1 MKKINHYTVEAEN
14 PTSWDHYF
22 YLMAKTAA
30 SNSKCLSRKIGA
42 VIADGHTII
51 STGYNGPPRGI
62 MTCDHRWLADPEL
75 RKEYNKRSKI
85 NSLEDPLY
93 DGENAEDTLSLSSP
107 RFYKEFQGKCP
118 RYVKAMGFKSGQGLE
133 WCVAGHA
140 ERNAIVNAARKGLP
154 ALEGMSIYMTCGVP
168 CTPCLIEIINAGIV
182 EIVCTEVAFYDF
194 DRSCKYL
201 IDNTKNLNLRLFDF
215 IESHEGDVQM
225 QYEAKE

>member
-1 MKKINHYTVEAEN
+1 MKKIDHYTVDAEN
-14 PTSWDHYF
+14 PSSWDEYF
-22 YLMAKTAA
+22 YRIAATVA

-42 VIADGHTII
+42 VIADGHTMI

-62 MTCDHRWLADPEL
+62 MTCDKRWLHDPAI
-75 RKEYNKRSKI
+75 RDEYNSKE
-85 NSLEDPLY
+85 NVELLY
-93 DGENAEDTLSLSSP
+93 SQNWEGFRKGIKDNFSSPCLTLSSQ
-107 RFYKEFQGKCP
+107 RYKSEFEGKCP

-201 IDNTKNLNLRLFDF
+201 IDNANNLTLRLFDF
-215 IESHEGDVQM
+215 IE
-225 QYEAKE
+225 KE